1 MSPAAFYEFSRVR
14 IIVVPAVTDQ
24 SGQLVCTT
32 TSIYNPCTAT
42 VDGGGTQFSG
52 INAYAESY
60 FDESS
65 NGQPS
70 NSTTAASANLSD
82 FSLQDV
88 AEIHFS
94 TPFVYLP
101 PDKANEELSPMPAVE
116 VQTAQGTITLVIEE
130 AEPTISNSKSN
141 DNSDQDYGYVPQ
153 TLIDW
158 MAKNPR
164 YVSQYP
170 YLASC
175 YPGGPSIKP
184 DGLQGRDGEYSLLPM
199 APIYASVASDLTTS
213 TQVTVSSAGCFH
225 PEACPT
231 PAPAATP
238 NPVVPAN
245 TALFVVSEEASV
257 FPTASEQFQSQKA
270 TIANSPMRAPGLGGI
285 IASALG
291 GSPFALSPNLP
302 SSTTAPGL
310 GGIIAS
316 ALRGPPFALSPNI
329 PSTAPAPPLTPSPN
343 APSPILPAPHVPKP
357 SVPSQNAL
365 APNVAGSL
373 IITVGSQSIT
383 LGSASN
389 FVIAG
394 QTLHP
399 GAPDI
404 TFQGTPVSL
413 GLSASVIVV
422 AGSTVT
428 LPTAVSSPAITVGFQ
443 SITLNSASHYV
454 VAGKTLTPGAPPIN
468 IQGTPASPNPT
479 AFSIAGTTILAGD
492 PGATL
497 LGTLVS
503 LGPSGSLVIG
513 TSTTVL
519 SNAASSSIF
528 TVGGQMFTANP
539 TAFSVAGTKISAG
552 GPGITISG
560 TAVSLGQSGSLI
572 IGTSIAELSP
582 TAFTV
587 GNQVFTPNPTA
598 FPFAQT
604 TISAGGPGVTIAG
617 GFVSLGPSGS
627 LVIGNSTVQLSP
639 TSTGALG
646 FTGQASCRSTGLR
659 YEFLGLMFTCA
670 MILTS

>member
-1 MSPAAFYEFSRVR
+1 MSPVAFYEFSSVR

-32 TSIYNPCTAT
+32 TSIYNPPCTGI
-42 VDGGGTQFSG
+42 VDDGGTQFSG

-60 FDESS
+60 FGGSS
-65 NGQPS
+65 NGQLS
-70 NSTTAASANLSD
+70 NSTTGASANMSS

-101 PDKANEELSPMPAVE
+101 PDGANEELGPMPAVE
-116 VQTAQGTITLVIEE
+116 VQTADGTITFFINEP
-130 AEPTISNSKSN
+130 APTISISN

-153 TLIDW
+153 ALIDW
-158 MAKNPR
+158 MAKNPS

-184 DGLQGRDGEYSLLPM
+184 DNIQESDGECSTTDVSPV
-199 APIYASVASDLTTS
+199 YASAVSDLTAS
-213 TQVTVSSAGCFH
+213 TQVTVSSAGCFN
-225 PEACPT
+225 PGACPT

-245 TALFVVSEEASV
+245 TASFVVPEEASV
-257 FPTASEQFQSQKA
+257 VPTAPEQSQSQKA

-291 GSPFALSPNLP
+291 GSPFALSPNVP
-302 SSTTAPGL
+302 S
-310 GGIIAS
+310 
-316 ALRGPPFALSPNI
+316 
-329 PSTAPAPPLTPSPN
+329 STAPAPPLTPSPN
-343 APSPILPAPHVPKP
+343 APSLTLPAPHVPQP

-365 APNVAGSL
+365 TPDVAGSL

-394 QTLHP
+394 QTLQP
-399 GAPDI
+399 GAPEI

-428 LPTAVSSPAITVGFQ
+428 LPTAVNAPAITVGLQ

-468 IQGTPASPNPT
+468 IEGTPVSVALSASAIVVAGSTIALPVPVNTPVITIGDHPIT
-479 AFSIAGTTILAGD
+479 ANSASQYMIGSKTLIPGGTAITVSGTMISLAPSGTQVVIGSSTIPLLTGENSVPSKPGTSRPGSAIANSHSRSWVFTFTNYSERSGVHTKPIRILSRGHNSLSWRSRRNNIRD
-492 PGATL
+492 FGE
-497 LGTLVS
+497 LGTLRKA
-503 LGPSGSLVIG
+503 GHRYKHDY
-513 TSTTVL
+513 
-519 SNAASSSIF
+519 AA
-528 TVGGQMFTANP
+528 
-539 TAFSVAGTKISAG
+539 
-552 GPGITISG
+552 
-560 TAVSLGQSGSLI
+560 
-572 IGTSIAELSP
+572 E
-582 TAFTV
+582 
-587 GNQVFTPNPTA
+587 
-598 FPFAQT
+598 
-604 TISAGGPGVTIAG
+604 
-617 GFVSLGPSGS
+617 
-627 LVIGNSTVQLSP
+627 
-639 TSTGALG
+639 
-646 FTGQASCRSTGLR
+646 
-659 YEFLGLMFTCA
+659 
-670 MILTS
+670 